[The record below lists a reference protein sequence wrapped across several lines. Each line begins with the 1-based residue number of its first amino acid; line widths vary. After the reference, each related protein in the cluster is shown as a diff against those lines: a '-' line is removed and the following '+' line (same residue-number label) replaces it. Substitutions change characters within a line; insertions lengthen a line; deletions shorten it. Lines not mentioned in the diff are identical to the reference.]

1 MSFLD
6 RLGNS
11 TPIDNKKFTPE
22 YNNGQVND
30 NQKGTQNMTNAQG
43 NATQMDIDNSNNN
56 NGQLSNAVA
65 DDDDAQGQA
74 TQTQKYT
81 VAGVE
86 YDNVED
92 LISAFEERDE
102 SYKNLQRDYT
112 KKSQALSL
120 MRKQNESPI
129 NMNYGPQPYAQQPY
143 AQQPYGYP
151 NYSGQPYPQQPYGY
165 PNYGQQPVGIGLNNI
180 NQIQNN
186 QASIQRQRQMMQQVN
201 NQVAMNQ
208 AMIQMSADNAVNELK
223 QSDADFDNVAP
234 TLWELIDT
242 DPYFSNVQFTS
253 PEMVKQTIGIAY
265 NMAKQKVEQAK
276 MNIKINNAR
285 KDAYKNKQDKLINND
300 NSQGVNNQGQR
311 QQQKATPQD
320 SIKSSIVSVKPVRF

>member
-1 MSFLD
+1 
-6 RLGNS
+6 
-11 TPIDNKKFTPE
+11 
-22 YNNGQVND
+22 
-30 NQKGTQNMTNAQG
+30 
-43 NATQMDIDNSNNN
+43 
-56 NGQLSNAVA
+56 
-65 DDDDAQGQA
+65 
-74 TQTQKYT
+74 
-81 VAGVE
+81 
-86 YDNVED
+86 
-92 LISAFEERDE
+92 
-102 SYKNLQRDYT
+102 
-112 KKSQALSL
+112 
-120 MRKQNESPI
+120 
-129 NMNYGPQPYAQQPY
+129 MNYGPQPYVQQPYGYPNYNAQPY

-151 NYSGQPYPQQPYGY
+151 NYGQP
-165 PNYGQQPVGIGLNNI
+165 PVGIGLNNI

-311 QQQKATPQD
+311 QQQKVTPQD
-320 SIKSSIVSVKPVRF
+320 SIKSSIVSVKPVIF

>member
-6 RLGNS
+6 KLGNNS
-11 TPIDNKKFTPE
+11 AIDNKRFTPE
-22 YNNGQVND
+22 YNNGQV
-30 NQKGTQNMTNAQG
+30 
-43 NATQMDIDNSNNN
+43 SNNN
-56 NGQLSNAVA
+56 QAQQNDDGVQNNNQTPMNIDNNNNVNDASQNAGTNSSVT
-65 DDDDAQGQA
+65 D
-74 TQTQKYT
+74 TQTSAQKYT

-86 YDNVED
+86 YDSVED
-92 LISAFEERDE
+92 LMAALEEKDE

-112 KKSQALSL
+112 KKAQALSL

-129 NMNYGPQPYAQQPY
+129 NVNYGQQPY

-151 NYSGQPYPQQPYGY
+151 NYTQPPYGY
-165 PNYGQQPVGIGLNNI
+165 NIGNNPSYPYNGQTGLNNL

-186 QASIQRQRQMMQQVN
+186 QAAIQRQRQMMQQVN

-208 AMIQMSADNAVNELK
+208 AMVQMSADNAVNELK
-223 QSDADFDNVAP
+223 QNDPDFDNVAP

-253 PEMVKQTIGIAY
+253 PDMVKQTIGIAY

-276 MNIKINNAR
+276 MNIKVNNAR
-285 KDAYKNKQDKLINND
+285 KEAYNNKQNKLMNND
-300 NSQGVNNQGQR
+300 NSQGVNNNGQR
-311 QQQKATPQD
+311 QTKDTPQD
-320 SIKSSIVSVKPVRF
+320 NIKSSIVNVKPVRF

>member
-6 RLGNS
+6 RLGNN

-43 NATQMDIDNSNNN
+43 NAAQMDIDNSNNN
-56 NGQLSNAVA
+56 NGQISNAVA
-65 DDDDAQGQA
+65 NDDDAQGQA

-120 MRKQNESPI
+120 MRKQNDSPI
-129 NMNYGPQPYAQQPY
+129 NMNYGPQPYA
-143 AQQPYGYP
+143 
-151 NYSGQPYPQQPYGY
+151 QQPYGY

-208 AMIQMSADNAVNELK
+208 AMVQMSADNAVNELK

-311 QQQKATPQD
+311 QQQKVTPQD
-320 SIKSSIVSVKPVRF
+320 SIKSGIVSVKPVRF

>member
-22 YNNGQVND
+22 YNNGQVNE
-30 NQKGTQNMTNAQG
+30 NQQGAQNMTGAQG
-43 NATQMDIDNSNNN
+43 NPAQMNIDNSNIND
-56 NGQLSNAVA
+56 GQLSNN
-65 DDDDAQGQA
+65 DIGGDDAQGQVE
-74 TQTQKYT
+74 QSQKYT

-86 YDNVED
+86 YDSVED

-120 MRKQNESPI
+120 MRKQNDSPI
-129 NMNYGPQPYAQQPY
+129 NMNYGPQTYGPQPYYVQQPY
-143 AQQPYGYP
+143 VQQPYGYT
-151 NYSGQPYPQQPYGY
+151 
-165 PNYGQQPVGIGLNNI
+165 NYGQQPVGVGLNNI

-186 QASIQRQRQMMQQVN
+186 QANIQRQRQMMQQVN

-208 AMIQMSADNAVNELK
+208 AMVQMSADNAVNELK
-223 QSDADFDNVAP
+223 QNDADFDNVAP

-300 NSQGVNNQGQR
+300 NSQGVNNKGQR
-311 QQQKATPQD
+311 QQKATPQD
-320 SIKSSIVSVKPVRF
+320 SIKSGIVSVKPVRF